1 MTERVLPGS
10 KLRPIYYIMLFLPM
24 GITNGYAVVS
34 LSYLLSQAGVSVGAI
49 AALVG
54 LSLLPQTWRA
64 IWAPLVDA
72 TLSVR
77 GWYLIS
83 AVTSGVLM
91 AATAF
96 VPITRDNLGIFQFL
110 CFGFSFTATITT
122 IAGSSLMAHG
132 TSDEEKG
139 RAGGWSQAGNL
150 GGTGLGGGLGLW
162 LAQHAPLWTS
172 GTALGVFCIA
182 TSLALLFLNEPT
194 AEHRTKS
201 LLGSLANVGRECWTL
216 LTSRNGGLVFF
227 LMLLPIGVGA
237 AQNLWSAVADD
248 WHASADA
255 VALVNGVLGGVVAM
269 VGCLIGGWICDL
281 MDRKT
286 AYSLFGIVIAVAT
299 VLMALS
305 PRTQTMFV
313 VYVLL
318 YAFLTGF
325 SYAGYA
331 AVVFETIGKGAAGT
345 KSNIL
350 SGISNVPLIYAGFFD
365 GWGHDRWG
373 SNGLLYTDAALSV
386 LGVLVFVAVAFMVRM
401 LASRTPA
408 AA

>member
-1 MTERVLPGS
+1 MAERVLPGAR
-10 KLRPIYYIMLFLPM
+10 LRPVLYIMLFLPM

-34 LSYLLSQAGVSVGAI
+34 LAYLLSQAGVSVGAI

-64 IWAPLVDA
+64 VWAPLVDA

-77 GWYLIS
+77 AWYLIS
-83 AVTSGVLM
+83 AVLSGVLM

-96 VPITRDNLGIFQFL
+96 IPITSGNLGIFDAL

-122 IAGSSLMAHG
+122 VAGSALLAHG
-132 TSDEEKG
+132 TSEEEKG

-150 GGTGLGGGLGLW
+150 GGTGLGGGVGLW

-172 GTALGVFCIA
+172 GTVLGLICIG
-182 TSLALLFLNEPT
+182 TSLALLFLEEPST
-194 AEHRTKS
+194 EHRVQS
-201 LLGSLANVGRECWTL
+201 VLGSLANVGRECWAL
-216 LTSRNGGLVFF
+216 LASWRGGLVFF

-255 VALVNGVLGGVVAM
+255 VALVNGVLGGVVAI
-269 VGCLIGGWICDL
+269 VGSLIGGWICDL
-281 MDRKT
+281 IDRKT
-286 AYSLFGIVIAVAT
+286 AYCLFGIVIAVAA
-299 VLMALS
+299 VAMALS

-318 YAFLTGF
+318 YAFIMGF
-325 SYAGYA
+325 CYAGYA

-373 SNGLLYTDAALSV
+373 AGGLLYTDAALSV
-386 LGVLVFVAVAFMVRM
+386 VGVLVFISVAFMVRM
-401 LASRTPA
+401 LAERTPA
-408 AA
+408 PA